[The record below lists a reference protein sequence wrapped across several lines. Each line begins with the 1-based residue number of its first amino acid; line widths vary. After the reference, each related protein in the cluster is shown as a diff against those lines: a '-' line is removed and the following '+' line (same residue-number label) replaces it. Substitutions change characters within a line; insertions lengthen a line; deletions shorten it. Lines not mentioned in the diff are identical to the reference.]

1 MTSPHL
7 NDDQFADCLLG
18 SKTNSAQ
25 AAHLLECPGCREE
38 LELFRSSVENFNS
51 MSLVWSEKRSATSP
65 TCVVSKGSSGWVS
78 NWAWSMAIVML
89 LSVGTSLH
97 TRNEANQASSTVQT
111 SAPNN
116 QNSEAEIAKDNE
128 LMKAV
133 NREISRKEPFPLLA
147 DNVPVPRYGRGVKKQ
162 SEVRSE

>member
-1 MTSPHL
+1 MTNPHL
-7 NDDQFADCLLG
+7 NDNQFAEYLLEN
-18 SKTNSAQ
+18 KTNTTQ
-25 AAHLLECPGCREE
+25 AAHLLECSVCREE
-38 LELFRSSVENFNS
+38 LELFRSTVENFNS
-51 MSLVWSEKRSATSP
+51 MTLAWSERRSATSP
-65 TCVVSKGSSGWVS
+65 VYVTSKGASGWMS

-89 LSVGTSLH
+89 LSVGTSMH
-97 TRNEANQASSTVQT
+97 TRNEAKEVSSTVQI
-111 SAPNN
+111 SVSNN
-116 QNSEAEIAKDNE
+116 LNSDAEIAKDNE